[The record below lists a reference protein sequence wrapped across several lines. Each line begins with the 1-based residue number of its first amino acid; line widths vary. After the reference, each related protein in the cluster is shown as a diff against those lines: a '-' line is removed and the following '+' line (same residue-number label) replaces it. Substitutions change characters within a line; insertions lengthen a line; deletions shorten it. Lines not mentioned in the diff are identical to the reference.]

1 MKAPMRKTV
10 RYPDASPGD
19 GQVQELRET
28 REYLQAALER
38 VDAVLGRT
46 AVGGRR
52 GAALP
57 VIPGGRE
64 RGRGAA
70 PGLGTQGAPRQAV
83 GSLAELRAALGWSRA
98 LLAGVLNCSERA
110 LVNWEQGEPAS
121 AVYAARGRE
130 LQRLFEQL
138 TSLMKPEE
146 VGPWLN
152 TEMEEFEG
160 RRPTDLIR
168 QGETGRVWESLY
180 FLRSGQ
186 PD

>member
-1 MKAPMRKTV
+1 MA
-10 RYPDASPGD
+10 
-19 GQVQELRET
+19 
-28 REYLQAALER
+28 
-38 VDAVLGRT
+38 
-46 AVGGRR
+46 GGRF
-52 GAALP
+52 GSKEIGLP
-57 VIPGGRE
+57 DCGSARRAFSHFE
-64 RGRGAA
+64 
-70 PGLGTQGAPRQAV
+70 
-83 GSLAELRAALGWSRA
+83 SLAS
-98 LLAGVLNCSERA
+98 VLNCSERA
-110 LVNWEQGEPAS
+110 LVNWEQGEPVS
-121 AVYAARGRE
+121 AVCAARGRE

-160 RRPTDLIR
+160 RRPAHLIC